1 MKKHTL
7 QTLCT
12 AALISL
18 GLSFTAMGE
27 ERITDV
33 SLIFSY
39 DQSPEAVSYTHLDVY
54 KRQAY
59 TFCPCFKSSS
69 TTALPIKLVAPV
81 TITAIW
87 LSPFLSVVLP
97 ILPTGNYSLILGMI
111 IFRSI
116 SSSGRKGARSSKGGD
131 TRVPSGS
138 LLAEDF
144 GSKF

>member
-39 DQSPEAVSYTHLDVY
+39 DQSPEGGKEVGELTAVP
-54 KRQAY
+54 AAA
-59 TFCPCFKSSS
+59 SS
-69 TTALPIKLVAPV
+69 PWKV
-81 TITAIW
+81 
-87 LSPFLSVVLP
+87 
-97 ILPTGNYSLILGMI
+97 
-111 IFRSI
+111 RI
-116 SSSGRKGARSSKGGD
+116 SEG
-131 TRVPSGS
+131 
-138 LLAEDF
+138 
-144 GSKF
+144 